1 MKQATVI
8 LGILAMGTLGLLA
21 HPASAAD
28 PQAAASASTSAG
40 RSSAPGGPGV
50 PAASAT
56 QAVPNAPA
64 APATPAAP
72 AAPVAPTAPSAPSA
86 PATPAAKSP
95 ASFEQ
100 IKSLLGE
107 WEGKLPDGRVASVT
121 FKLVS
126 SGTAVMETMNPSDAT
141 DMITVYYPDGDRLM
155 LTHYCA
161 SNNQPRMRTDAGVV
175 DPKQLVFNYVDAT
188 NLGGSRE
195 GVMTALTVTFQDE
208 DHFSQTWTWMDKI
221 GGNPTSETFQYTRK
235 K

>member
-1 MKQATVI
+1 MRRNKIVVGMFALASLVI
-8 LGILAMGTLGLLA
+8 LGGV
-21 HPASAAD
+21 AAQD
-28 PQAAASASTSAG
+28 RP
-40 RSSAPGGPGV
+40 SAPSKPPQV
-50 PAASAT
+50 PQVAPTPSA
-56 QAVPNAPA
+56 
-64 APATPAAP
+64 
-72 AAPVAPTAPSAPSA
+72 APTAPVAPSA
-86 PATPAAKSP
+86 PAAPGQSP

-107 WEGKLPDGRVASVT
+107 WEGKLPDGKVATVT

-126 SGTAVMETMNPSDAT
+126 SGTAVMETMNPSDAS

-161 SNNQPRMRTDAGVV
+161 SNNQPRMRTDAGSA
-175 DPKQLVFNYVDAT
+175 DSKQLVFNYVDAT

-221 GGNPTSETFQYTRK
+221 GGKPSSETFQYSRK